1 MFLIASLGTNSL
13 LNPHFLMGFNLQG
26 SKQEII
32 KIMPLCKIDGKIAEV
47 YLYTV
52 NGLYHN
58 VLKAIFPMYFT
69 YFFICRNI
77 TRNSFPSI
85 YRGRTVSIQPYFI
98 NIYTIKRGNL
108 RTPWSYVVF
117 DVPHEIIAAFR
128 NMHMT
133 FRTVI

>member
-1 MFLIASLGTNSL
+1 
-13 LNPHFLMGFNLQG
+13 
-26 SKQEII
+26 
-32 KIMPLCKIDGKIAEV
+32 
-47 YLYTV
+47 
-52 NGLYHN
+52 
-58 VLKAIFPMYFT
+58 MYFT